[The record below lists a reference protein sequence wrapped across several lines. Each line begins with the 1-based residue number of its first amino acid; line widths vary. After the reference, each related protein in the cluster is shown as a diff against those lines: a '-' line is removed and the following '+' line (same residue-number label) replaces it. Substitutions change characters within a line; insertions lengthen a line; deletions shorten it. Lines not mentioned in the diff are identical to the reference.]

1 MAYDLL
7 TTSGINSLV
16 NNYKT
21 SQYQKRISPLS
32 TKKSYYQ
39 TVDNA
44 YSIISTKLSSLSS
57 VLSSLK
63 STDSSSVFS
72 AMKATSSNTS
82 FVDVAASSSAAASSN
97 IIRVNQLAKS
107 DLVLSEDL
115 SSSSA
120 STVITSAG
128 THSFVITSGD
138 GNGGNYTSKIDV
150 TFEES
155 DFSGGSI
162 SNQTLMTKIQNA
174 INSDKAVITSNSVN
188 KNNSISDGSFVL
200 NLNGTETTI
209 SYSAGTY
216 DEILDSVVSQINDL
230 SGITAEK
237 VADGTDN
244 YKLKITVTDSSK
256 YITIGNDVTGS
267 LISNLGISS
276 GGNKEVGASGYFS
289 ASTFSPAS
297 GLSQLSITAKNSGY
311 DYRLTSLSDE
321 TGSSALSS
329 IGLNLGSTRTSF
341 VQNTSGTDTAGYV
354 YTTSQLNS
362 KFEFNGIQVERNANT
377 ISDLISGVTVSLK
390 SVMQSSDNNVTI
402 TVNKDLS
409 SAKTKI
415 EDFITKFNDLYSYL
429 KTNLS
434 NTKTTRGNLVGD
446 ATASSL
452 RNLLNNIAYTTVNG
466 IDSDKI
472 NTLTKIGITFNIDTG
487 LSINNSSLLE
497 TSLSEKPDQVA
508 ALFNSTNGIAT
519 SLYDSI
525 SGYLGST
532 GYIQTSRNSLS
543 SSITSI
549 NDRISSAQT
558 LIDKQA
564 EALRNSYVKMQMQLV
579 AVLNLQNSFSSYL
592 STFNTTV

>member
-7 TTSGINSLV
+7 TTSGINNLV
-16 NNYKT
+16 NNFKT
-21 SQYQKRISPLS
+21 SEYQKRINPLS

-39 TVDNA
+39 TIDNA
-44 YSIISTKLSSLSS
+44 YSVISTKLSSLSS

-63 STDSSSVFS
+63 STDSSSIFS

-82 FVDVAASSSAAASSN
+82 FVDVAASSTAAVSSN
-97 IIRVNQLAKS
+97 SIRVNQLAKS
-107 DLVLSEDL
+107 DLVLSQDL

-138 GNGGNYTSKIDV
+138 GVGGSYTSKIDV
-150 TFEES
+150 TFDTS
-155 DFSGGSI
+155 DFVNGTI
-162 SNQTLMTKIQNA
+162 TNQALMTKIQNA
-174 INSDKAVITSNSVN
+174 INSDKAIINSTSVN
-188 KNNSISDGSFVL
+188 KNTSISAGSFIL

-216 DEILDSVVSQINDL
+216 DQVLDSVISQINGL
-230 SGITAEK
+230 TGITAEK
-237 VADGTDN
+237 VADGIDN
-244 YKLKITVTDSSK
+244 IKLKITVTDSSK
-256 YITIGNDVTGS
+256 YITIGNDVSGT
-267 LISNLGISS
+267 LIADLGISS
-276 GGNKEVGASGYFS
+276 NGVKEVGASGFFN

-297 GLSQLSITAKNSGY
+297 GLSQFSITAKNSGY
-311 DYRLTSLSDE
+311 DYRITSLADN
-321 TGSSALSS
+321 TGSSALTA

-354 YTTSQLNS
+354 YLTSQLNS
-362 KFEFNGIQVERNANT
+362 KFEFNGVQVERNSNT
-377 ISDLISGVTVSLK
+377 ISDLISGVTISLK
-390 SVMQSSDNNVTI
+390 SVMQSTDTNVNI
-402 TVNKDLS
+402 AVNKDTVAVKS
-409 SAKTKI
+409 KI
-415 EDFITKFNDLYSYL
+415 EDFISKFNDLYSYL

-434 NTKTTRGNLVGD
+434 NTKTSRGSLVGD

-452 RNLLNNIAYTTVNG
+452 RNLLNNAAYKIVSG
-466 IDSDKI
+466 IDTTKI
-472 NTLTKIGITFNIDTG
+472 NTLTKIGITFNIDSG

-497 TSLSEKPDQVA
+497 TSLSEKPDEVA

-519 SLYDSI
+519 SLYDNI

-532 GYIQTSRNSLS
+532 GYIQTSRNNFSNT
-543 SSITSI
+543 ITSI
-549 NDRISSAQT
+549 NDRITSAQT
-558 LIDKQA
+558 IIDKQA
-564 EALRNSYVKMQMQLV
+564 EALRNSYIKMQMQLA